1 MARKWGEWKRPIV
14 YFCSLIIVFFLL
26 RIPKLTDLP
35 IFTDEAI
42 YIRWAQI
49 GGSDAAWRFISM
61 TDGKQPLFT
70 WLVMASLRIFHD
82 PLVTGRMVSVMA
94 GLTSMVGLFLLGA
107 ELFKKKSVGLIAT
120 CLYVLSPFAFVY
132 DRMALYDSLVATF
145 FIWNLYLSVL
155 LTRYM
160 RLDFAL
166 ILGLTLGVG
175 MLNKTS
181 AFLSLY
187 LLPTTLFIFDWKSRY
202 LAKRMALWIGL
213 CIVSAI
219 LSQTVYGILRLSPF
233 FYIISQKDTLFVYP
247 FSEWVRHPLEFFY
260 GNFHGLFNWLM
271 TYVTWPIF
279 TAAVIS
285 VACRKKYFFESVVCL
300 MFFLAP
306 FIALSLFGRILY
318 PRFIFFMAMP
328 LLLLAAYVMD
338 NIMSVLKKKI
348 VAWLV
353 ISLLCLPS
361 VYLTAR
367 IFLDIK
373 TAPLA
378 KGDVGQ
384 LISDWPSG
392 WGTKEVIMFLNR
404 ESQKG
409 KVAVYTE
416 GTFGLFPYAL
426 EIYLGENK
434 NVEIHGL
441 WPLQREMPDDVRLS
455 VQDKPTYFVSN
466 FTQEKPLWPIELV
479 ATYQKGNNP
488 SVAMRLY
495 KVMTSYESR

>member
-82 PLVTGRMVSVMA
+82 PLVAGRMVSVMA

-187 LLPTTLFIFDWKSRY
+187 LLPTTLFLFD
-202 LAKRMALWIGL
+202 
-213 CIVSAI
+213 
-219 LSQTVYGILRLSPF
+219 
-233 FYIISQKDTLFVYP
+233 
-247 FSEWVRHPLEFFY
+247 
-260 GNFHGLFNWLM
+260 
-271 TYVTWPIF
+271 
-279 TAAVIS
+279 
-285 VACRKKYFFESVVCL
+285 
-300 MFFLAP
+300 
-306 FIALSLFGRILY
+306 
-318 PRFIFFMAMP
+318 
-328 LLLLAAYVMD
+328 
-338 NIMSVLKKKI
+338 
-348 VAWLV
+348 
-353 ISLLCLPS
+353 
-361 VYLTAR
+361 
-367 IFLDIK
+367 
-373 TAPLA
+373 
-378 KGDVGQ
+378 
-384 LISDWPSG
+384 
-392 WGTKEVIMFLNR
+392 
-404 ESQKG
+404 
-409 KVAVYTE
+409 
-416 GTFGLFPYAL
+416 
-426 EIYLGENK
+426 
-434 NVEIHGL
+434 
-441 WPLQREMPDDVRLS
+441 
-455 VQDKPTYFVSN
+455 
-466 FTQEKPLWPIELV
+466 
-479 ATYQKGNNP
+479 
-488 SVAMRLY
+488 
-495 KVMTSYESR
+495 